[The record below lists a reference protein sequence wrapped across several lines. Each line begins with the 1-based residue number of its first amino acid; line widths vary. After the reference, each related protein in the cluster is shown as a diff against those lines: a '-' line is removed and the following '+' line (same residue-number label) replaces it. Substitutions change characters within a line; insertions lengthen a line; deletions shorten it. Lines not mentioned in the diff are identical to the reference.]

1 MGTNQDDPVSRP
13 RCHTPFLAVTLSF
26 TFASTFAF
34 STPLEVADF
43 GTFVGVYLIFGVGVR
58 GQFTIDKE
66 GLVTHDGLFPL
77 PAPITF
83 KKLQNLSPQ
92 RDS

>member
-1 MGTNQDDPVSRP
+1 
-13 RCHTPFLAVTLSF
+13 
-26 TFASTFAF
+26 
-34 STPLEVADF
+34 VADF
-43 GTFVGVYLIFGVGVR
+43 GTFVGVYLIFGVSVR